1 MKVSSPTTGLPGN
14 SLKIYT
20 FLQLPVSGLLFQ
32 SRNCGVCSDVWS
44 MWDGIEENAM
54 VSVKKVL
61 FILQIISVMD
71 IQTAVDFTRFIII
84 LYSYYLISYFTNI
97 FFKKVNMK
105 FLKQEF

>member
-1 MKVSSPTTGLPGN
+1 M
-14 SLKIYT
+14 
-20 FLQLPVSGLLFQ
+20 
-32 SRNCGVCSDVWS
+32 CSDVWS

-84 LYSYYLISYFTNI
+84 LYS
-97 FFKKVNMK
+97 
-105 FLKQEF
+105 

>member
-20 FLQLPVSGLLFQ
+20 SFLQLPVSGLLFQ

-44 MWDGIEENAM
+44 TWDGIEENAM

-71 IQTAVDFTRFIII
+71 IDAVLSRQQFTLQDLLLFSI
-84 LYSYYLISYFTNI
+84 LNI
-97 FFKKVNMK
+97 
-105 FLKQEF
+105 

>member
-20 FLQLPVSGLLFQ
+20 SFLQLPVSGLLFQ

-84 LYSYYLISYFTNI
+84 LYS
-97 FFKKVNMK
+97 
-105 FLKQEF
+105 